1 MAWLV
6 RGMSLDP
13 KLQPQFEWIDPP
25 VGFQR
30 GWEEATPHSTDTI
43 PTIAKKT
50 GRRKSPPPCFFVLRG
65 LPVVC
70 AAFRGMV
77 ESLEPSVHEFH
88 SISLLDKG
96 GNKLPEQFYI
106 INILARLDVLIIE
119 KSDVECSSPRELKKE
134 DGSLVTV
141 RTLYLARYPKSLVT
155 TRQNI
160 GGHHLWR
167 GHRYFRPY
175 WFMSDDLMSLVSGA
189 RLKGLDAFP
198 VTEV

>member
-13 KLQPQFEWIDPP
+13 RLQPQFEWIDPP

-30 GWEEATPHSTDTI
+30 GWDEATPHPTDTI

-50 GRRKSPPPCFFVLRG
+50 GRRKSPPPCFFRLRG

-70 AAFRGMV
+70 AAFRDMV
-77 ESLEPSVHEFH
+77 ESLEPGVHEFH

-106 INILARLDVLIIE
+106 INILARLDVLIIDQ
-119 KSDVECSSPRELKKE
+119 SDVEWGLPQKYELK
-134 DGSLVTV
+134 DGSSLAIQ
-141 RTLYLARYPKSLVT
+141 TLHLARYPKTLVA
-155 TRQNI
+155 TRQEV

-167 GHRYFRPY
+167 GDRYFKHY
-175 WFMSDDLMSLVSGA
+175 WFMSDNLMKLASGA